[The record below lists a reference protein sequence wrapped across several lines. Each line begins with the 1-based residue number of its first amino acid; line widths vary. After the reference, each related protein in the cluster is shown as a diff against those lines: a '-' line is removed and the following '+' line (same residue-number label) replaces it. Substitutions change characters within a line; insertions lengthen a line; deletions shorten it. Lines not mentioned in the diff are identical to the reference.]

1 MKRPAALFVAAV
13 LLLCAAAAPAPPAA
27 RTAHAADMAR
37 GEALAKGCKCHGTE
51 FHGADPAE
59 IVAALKGFRDGTRFN
74 KIMENKARGMS
85 DEDMQAVA
93 EWFATRK

>member
-1 MKRPAALFVAAV
+1 MPRLAALFAAAV
-13 LLLCAAAAPAPPAA
+13 LTLCAAAAPTLPAA
-27 RTAHAADMAR
+27 DAADAAR

-59 IVAALKGFRDGTRFN
+59 IVAALRAFRDGTRFN
-74 KIMENKARGMS
+74 KIMENKARGMT

-93 EWFATRK
+93 DWFAAQK